1 MFEKEIINVDKTH
14 RILVTRIQEDERID
28 PFVVVHIE
36 PFIVFTPQRKGL
48 LFWHNYHCIDFCQ
61 GFKYDYERTSDYI
74 EYSDV
79 LQELI
84 DYLPELDKIVT
95 EQGGVL

>member
-1 MFEKEIINVDKTH
+1 MSKKEIIKVDKTH
-14 RILVTRIQEDERID
+14 RIIVDRTQGTDS
-28 PFVVVHIE
+28 IE

-48 LFWHNYHCIDFCQ
+48 WFWHNYQCIDYCQ
-61 GFKYDYERTSDYI
+61 GFKYAYERTADYN

-84 DYLPELDKIVT
+84 DYLPELDKIIK

>member
-1 MFEKEIINVDKTH
+1 MPEKEIINVDKTH
-14 RILVTRIQEDERID
+14 RIIVTRTQEDERID
-28 PFVVVHIE
+28 

-48 LFWHNYHCIDFCQ
+48 LFWHNYQCIDYCQ
-61 GFKYDYERTSDYI
+61 GFKYTYERTSDYN

>member
-14 RILVTRIQEDERID
+14 RILVTRTQGDASID
-28 PFVVVHIE
+28 

-48 LFWHNYHCIDFCQ
+48 LFWHNYHCIDCCQ

-74 EYSDV
+74 EYSSV
-79 LQELI
+79 LHELI
-84 DYLPELDKIVT
+84 DYLPELDKMML
-95 EQGGVL
+95 EQGGVLHR

>member
-1 MFEKEIINVDKTH
+1 MSEKEIINVDKTH
-14 RILVTRIQEDERID
+14 RILVTRAQEDDRID
-28 PFVVVHIE
+28 
-36 PFIVFTPQRKGL
+36 PFIVFTPQRKGS
-48 LFWHNYHCIDFCQ
+48 LFWHNYHCIDCCQ
-61 GFKYDYERTSDYI
+61 GFKYDYECTSDYI

-84 DYLPELDKIVT
+84 DYLPELDEIMI

>member
-1 MFEKEIINVDKTH
+1 MSKKEIIKVDKTH
-14 RILVTRIQEDERID
+14 RILVDRTQGTDS
-28 PFVVVHIE
+28 IE

-48 LFWHNYHCIDFCQ
+48 WFWHNYQCIDYCQ
-61 GFKYDYERTSDYI
+61 GFKYTYERTADYN

-84 DYLPELDKIVT
+84 DYLPELDKIII

>member
-1 MFEKEIINVDKTH
+1 MSEKEIINVDKTH
-14 RILVTRIQEDERID
+14 RILVTRTQEDERID
-28 PFVVVHIE
+28 

-61 GFKYDYERTSDYI
+61 GLRTADYI